1 MWVTRS
7 AVLLASLLTAPQA
20 VAQEPQP
27 DIRIIAQAYDRCM
40 ATYAVRSTRT
50 AATDEE
56 IFDLATQSCFAL
68 DGRLRAAINAQLSPA
83 QAAEALQSM
92 DAQAAPNFMAMLA
105 RIRSD
110 RSRQAEADRAAA
122 PAAPAQI
129 RFDPTNPA
137 HCEVALGIQAIIA
150 ETFSAGE
157 AQDLRRRLAAAREQS
172 AARYSPQDATA
183 ARKSV
188 WPLMTD
194 QSAIIGY
201 VEACPT

>member
-7 AVLLASLLTAPQA
+7 AVLLASLLTGPQA

-27 DIRIIAQAYDRCM
+27 DIQIIAQAYDRCM

-56 IFDLATQSCFAL
+56 IFDQATQSCFAL
-68 DGRLRAAINAQLSPA
+68 DGRLRAAISAQLP
-83 QAAEALQSM
+83 AAEATGVLQSM

-110 RSRQAEADRAAA
+110 RSRQADRAEA

-194 QSAIIGY
+194 RSAIIGY